1 MNRIE
6 LETDIVFVAD
16 NDGSLRRARVVATD
30 GEIVVLI
37 ERRERRRAKS
47 NEQTSQTLPV
57 LA

>member
-16 NDGSLRRARVVATD
+16 NDGSLQRARVVATD
-30 GEIVVLI
+30 GEIVALL